1 MYSEQLQKNLK
12 REGKS
17 IFAGRPPLH
26 RKEVRAQYDASL
38 QYRISEY
45 AIQNIRI
52 CYTGCQIIR
61 ICNTEY
67 QNMLYRILE
76 YAIQDVRLLEYAIQ
90 NRIRICYTEYQNIY
104 SYMQYKIT
112 QIFHA
117 AFLCTDYAIYIIDV
131 QNI

>member
-45 AIQNIRI
+45 AIQN
-52 CYTGCQIIR
+52 
-61 ICNTEY
+61 
-67 QNMLYRILE
+67 
-76 YAIQDVRLLEYAIQ
+76 
-90 NRIRICYTEYQNIY
+90 RIRICYTEYQNIY

-131 QNI
+131 PNI